1 MGRNKLCTEQEF
13 RKARKKA
20 KTMKELANLLGV
32 AVPTL
37 YTYMKRYKVKLYP
50 KSDKLDP
57 VKLGAMYG
65 FDVTIQDI
73 ATKLNVSWATVQ
85 HCLQK
90 LVLYP
95 KQYTLTP
102 KKKDYLPP
110 PKKLSD
116 IKVINLIRK
125 RPKYIDCP
133 WPMVE
138 LPGITEQMVDSY
150 YRHAFNYALE
160 RYAKGDE

>member
-1 MGRNKLCTEQEF
+1 MS
-13 RKARKKA
+13 
-20 KTMKELANLLGV
+20 ELAAALNM
-32 AVPTL
+32 AVPTV
-37 YTYMKRYKVKLYP
+37 YAYIKRYKVELYP
-50 KSDKLDP
+50 KSEKLDP

-65 FDVTIQDI
+65 FNVTIQDM

-102 KKKDYLPP
+102 KEKDYLPP

-116 IKVINLIRK
+116 IKIINLIRK
-125 RPKYIDCP
+125 REKYIDYP
-133 WPMVE
+133 WPMVR

-150 YRHAFNYALE
+150 YRHAFGYALE
-160 RYAKGDE
+160 RYGKEDG